1 MVNSELLECGIQLKD
16 PGIPLVIGIQNLSSA
31 NKESGIQYLG
41 SEIHSVES
49 RIQDCLPL
57 HGRDSPHLTGVMW
70 LFYLQHWNNAINRN
84 QEGFNVFLGSE
95 NVQLNWGEMLTWF
108 YEFLCSCRCSCE
120 CPAGAAQTRMTTN
133 FLFNLFSVQGFQ
145 KVKVK
150 HRRTF
155 AVT

>member
-57 HGRDSPHLTGVMW
+57 HGRDSPYLTGLVVW
-70 LFYLQHWNNAINRN
+70 CY
-84 QEGFNVFLGSE
+84 
-95 NVQLNWGEMLTWF
+95 
-108 YEFLCSCRCSCE
+108 
-120 CPAGAAQTRMTTN
+120 
-133 FLFNLFSVQGFQ
+133 
-145 KVKVK
+145 
-150 HRRTF
+150 
-155 AVT
+155 VTVLSTALKQCY